1 MSVIINFQ
9 RSRYLR
15 LLFILIVLVS
25 VSHSCTLNTTNTTIY
40 DLTVNYAEN
49 PIGIGP
55 SGIVFGWKMDS
66 KTIGQSQESYQI
78 VVLNESGNKIWDSGE
93 VSSDLSVAIP
103 YSGPEL
109 DLETQYHWDVT
120 VGCSNGKL
128 AKSERAY
135 FEIGTDF
142 SGADWIY
149 YQPQVDNCF
158 SSEYN
163 INITPTVNKDG
174 FTLYFGVKNEE
185 NRFGWSISGDKLT
198 ASKETPTGTIQ
209 LASVDLT
216 GIVSLGTPFNFAV
229 KVTSNT
235 IATSIDNKEISKIS
249 HTFSI
254 EKPYVGL
261 MTSAAQRDFRS
272 GIVSKPAQSASFNDF
287 TITIDGKNEK
297 VSDSIITLE
306 VPETEQGG
314 GGFPGMRGAP
324 SGEIYNQETFN
335 GQPVEY
341 EEESTAMPLFRTE
354 QALKGD
360 VKSARLY
367 ITSLGVFDAFINGE
381 EVMQVKDDGTLLD
394 DVFSPGWTN
403 YNDYIYYR
411 TYDVTNYLNNESVA
425 IGAEVGAGWY
435 AGIIGREYYGEIG
448 ESGVN
453 ELSLLAK
460 LIINYTDGSQDVIST
475 NTEDWV
481 ASEDGPVILN
491 DFFIGEIYDARLEAN
506 VKGWKDINFNDS
518 NWETVSKLENY
529 SPQFV
534 GGNENT
540 AYMLENLRIDPHPSD
555 DTFIYDP
562 ENIDFSTG
570 LEYGQVIPEI
580 VNPQKEINLEKGK
593 KLIVDLG
600 QNIAG
605 VTGISVSGPAG
616 TRVRMQGA
624 EMLNDGKTNPN
635 NEGSGYGSCG
645 PKGTIYL
652 TGLTRAREDE
662 NDWYTDMYYLNDE
675 DVQDYRASFTFHGY
689 RYLEITTNNDITI
702 HDIYAQPMTSV
713 TEQSGSIITN
723 NEDVNKLHQNTLWSQ
738 MGNHITI
745 PTDCPNRSER
755 LGWSGDIVVFAETAL
770 YNFDA
775 FNFMN
780 NYMDIAVNY
789 NDNNAGKFGTTM
801 PGASNGDAVSS
812 GGFGG
817 GSTNAGWTDVG
828 ITLTWALYLQTGD
841 ISVLEENY
849 EMLAA
854 YMDGIMEEG
863 LRAGFGDWVAL
874 QTTSGDLMAGYYQA
888 YDAIIMSKMAEAV
901 GNYSDSEKYMGEYER
916 MRDFL
921 AEKYV
926 DDQANLLSVTADNVT
941 GGGFMGTGIIQDN
954 SQTSI
959 LWALKMG
966 LYNSEEEKETFIKN
980 LLTNIDNADGSV
992 RKGQGEKTLS
1002 TGFLGVNVLLPVLS
1016 ENSLSQTAYD
1026 LLLQDEQPSWLYE
1039 VKQGA
1044 TTTWERWNAYSHI
1057 NSFEDNGMN
1066 SFNHYAYGA
1075 VAEWMFEYMVGIQK
1089 DENNPGFKNVILQPI
1104 FDTGSRFNDQ
1114 ERITEVDGE
1123 YDSYYGKIVS
1133 SWTSNEGNLKTYKT
1147 VIPSNTTATL
1157 YLPTSGVLVDDFESI
1172 SGVTF
1177 VGLTDRN
1184 GNEVAEFELA
1194 SGGYQFEVD
1203 NGSLFVEIIDG
1214 YTTD

>member
-1 MSVIINFQ
+1 MSVKINFH
-9 RSRYLR
+9 RCSYLK
-15 LLFILIVLVS
+15 LQFILIVLVGIF
-25 VSHSCTLNTTNTTIY
+25 HSCTLNATETTIC
-40 DLTVNYAEN
+40 DLTVNYAED
-49 PIGIGP
+49 PIGIEP

-66 KTIGQSQESYQI
+66 KTIGLSQEFYQI

-109 DLETQYHWDVT
+109 DFETQYYWDVT
-120 VGCSNGKL
+120 VGCSNGEL

-135 FEIGTDF
+135 YETGTDF

-149 YQPQVDNCF
+149 YEPMVENCF
-158 SSEYN
+158 NEEYR
-163 INITPTVNKDG
+163 IDVTPTIEEDG

-185 NRFGWSISGDKLT
+185 NRFVWSFSGNNLT
-198 ASKETPTGTIQ
+198 ATKVTPAGTIE
-209 LASVDLT
+209 LGTVSLG
-216 GIVSLGTPFNFAV
+216 GIVSEGTAFELSIS
-229 KVTSNT
+229 VTDNT
-235 IATSIDNKEISKIS
+235 ITTSINDKEVSVIEHS
-249 HTFSI
+249 FSI
-254 EKPYVGL
+254 EKPYVSL
-261 MTSAAQRDFRS
+261 MAAAAQTDRRS
-272 GIVSKPAQSASFNDF
+272 GTVLNPAQSATFNDF
-287 TITIDGKNEK
+287 TISIDGKSEK
-297 VSDSIITLE
+297 VDNSTIRLT
-306 VPETEQGG
+306 VPETQQGM

-324 SGEIYNQETFN
+324 SGEIYNQKTFN
-335 GQPVEY
+335 GQPVVY

-354 QALKGD
+354 QTIKSN
-360 VKSARLY
+360 VESARLY
-367 ITSLGVFDAFINGE
+367 ISSLGVFDAYINGK
-381 EVMQVKDDGTLLD
+381 EVMQLQNDGTVLD
-394 DVFSPGWTN
+394 DIFSPGWTN
-403 YNDYIYYR
+403 YNDYIYFR
-411 TYDVTNYLNNESVA
+411 TYDVTNYIDGNEVA
-425 IGAEVGAGWY
+425 LGARIGNGWY
-435 AGIIGREYYGEIG
+435 SGIIGEDYYGRIG
-448 ESGVN
+448 DDDKY
-453 ELSLLAK
+453 ELALIAK
-460 LIINYTDGSQDVIST
+460 MVINYTDGSQDVILT
-475 NTEDWV
+475 NTDDWT
-481 ASEDGPVILN
+481 ASEDGPILMN
-491 DFFIGEIYDARLEAN
+491 DFFMGEIYDARLEAN
-506 VKGWKDINFNDS
+506 VKGWNDVNFNDS
-518 NWETVSKLENY
+518 NWNAVTKLEGY

-534 GGNENT
+534 GGDENT
-540 AYMLENLRIDPHPSD
+540 AYMLDELRLDPQPSE

-570 LEYGQVIPEI
+570 LAYGQVVPEI
-580 VNPQKEINLEKGK
+580 VNPQNEIKLEKGE
-593 KLIVDLG
+593 KLIIDFG

-605 VTGISVSGPAG
+605 VTGISLSGTTG
-616 TRVRMQGA
+616 TMVRMQGA

-662 NDWYTDMYYLNDE
+662 NDWYTDVYYLNDE
-675 DVQDYRASFTFHGY
+675 EVQDYRASFTFHGY
-689 RYLEITTNNDITI
+689 RYLEISTDNDITI

-713 TEQSGSIITN
+713 TEQTGSIITN

-801 PGASNGDAVSS
+801 PGQSMGNNPST

-849 EMLAA
+849 DMLSA
-854 YMDGIMEEG
+854 YMDGIMAEG

-888 YDAIIMSKMAEAV
+888 YDAMIMAKMAEAV
-901 GNYSDSEKYMGEYER
+901 GKKLDAEKYQAEYER

-926 DDQANLLSVTADNVT
+926 DDQSNVLAVTADNVT

-959 LWALKMG
+959 IWALKMG

-980 LLTNIDNADGSV
+980 LLTNIDNVDESV

-1002 TGFLGVNVLLPVLS
+1002 TGFLGVNVLLPVLT
-1016 ENSLSQTAYD
+1016 ENSLSNAAYD
-1026 LLLQDEQPSWLYE
+1026 LLLQDAQPSWLYE
-1039 VKQGA
+1039 VNQGA
-1044 TTTWERWNAYSHI
+1044 TTTWERWNAYSHV

-1075 VAEWMFEYMVGIQK
+1075 VAEWMFEYMAGIQK
-1089 DENNPGFKNVILQPI
+1089 DENNPGFKNVILQPTI
-1104 FDTGSRFNDQ
+1104 DTGSQFNDQ

-1123 YDSYYGKIVS
+1123 YESYYGKIVS

-1157 YLPTSGVLVDDFESI
+1157 YLPINGILIDDFDSI

-1184 GNEVAEFELA
+1184 GNDVAKFELA
-1194 SGGYQFEVD
+1194 SGGYLFEAD
-1203 NGSLFVEIIDG
+1203 NGSLSVKIIDG